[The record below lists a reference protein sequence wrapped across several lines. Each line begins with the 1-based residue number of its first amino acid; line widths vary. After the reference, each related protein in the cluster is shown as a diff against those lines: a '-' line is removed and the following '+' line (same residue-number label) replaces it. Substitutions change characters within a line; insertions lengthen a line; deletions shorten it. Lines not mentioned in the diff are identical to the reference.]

1 LNREQWVFIELTNTF
16 LNNVI
21 GSVLLII
28 SYFCKEYTMPM
39 KLKLPLTFIL
49 SLLLSVTF
57 SQNHFQKLVGTG
69 FPGEARS
76 FCTSIDGN
84 YVAACAGSLIK
95 MDTNGYV
102 VWVKK
107 YLTPAI
113 YNQSKV
119 IRQMNG
125 GYLVIYD
132 IKFGGV
138 GGNDIMV
145 FNTDSAGQIE
155 WIKIYGSVGYDVPSD
170 VMEMS
175 NGDFVIC
182 GQSNAFGSGDK
193 DLLMMR
199 ISKVGE
205 QFWQRSYGT
214 SSDEDAAE
222 KLIATASGNIVV
234 AGCISDQLSLVE
246 TSSSGVHIWSKAYGY
261 GTLYDLVENP
271 ANGDLF
277 ACGKMVPDI
286 SKSGQNLFVMN
297 TDSSGNVKWAKII
310 GNNANECAYSL
321 SANSNYSQ
329 LFLAGYEHP
338 EFKADVDAIS
348 LCLNANN
355 GAIVW
360 SKAYG
365 TIKNE
370 LFYDNRLLNDNTL
383 VNVGFS
389 DYSDTTY
396 HNLYIVKTTAD
407 GVSGCND
414 ASFVPALDSLLSQVD
429 YAMPVVLDSGEL
441 TVITKCYPPSWMP
454 HGEITLC
461 SNSGIEDNE
470 ETQIPYLYP
479 NPVSGESQIHIVAGS
494 YRSYE
499 IFDVAGQCLMASAIG
514 KQSNSIRVLA
524 SEYAAGIYLL
534 KLEREN
540 GSFASIKFVVQ

>member
-1 LNREQWVFIELTNTF
+1 
-16 LNNVI
+16 
-21 GSVLLII
+21 
-28 SYFCKEYTMPM
+28 M
-39 KLKLPLTFIL
+39 KLKLLFTLVL
-49 SLLLSVTF
+49 SLLF
-57 SQNHFQKLVGTG
+57 SFTYAQNHFRKLVGTG
-69 FPGEARS
+69 FSGEARS
-76 FCTSIDGN
+76 FCTSTDGN
-84 YVAACAGSLIK
+84 YVVACAGSLIK
-95 MDTNGYV
+95 VDTSGYV

-107 YLTPAI
+107 YLTPAM

-155 WIKIYGSVGYDVPSD
+155 WIKIYGSNGYDVPSD
-170 VMEMS
+170 VLEMS

-182 GQSNAFGSGDK
+182 GQSNAFTAGDK
-193 DLLMMR
+193 DVLMMR
-199 ISKVGE
+199 ISKFGE
-205 QFWQRSYGT
+205 QVWQRTYGT

-234 AGCISDQLSLVE
+234 AGSISNQLSLVKTNSFGE
-246 TSSSGVHIWSKAYGY
+246 FIWSKAYGY
-261 GTLYDLVENP
+261 GALYDLIENP

-321 SANSNYSQ
+321 SANSDYSQ
-329 LFLAGYEHP
+329 IYLAGQEL
-338 EFKADVDAIS
+338 ADTSSKGNAIAMSIQGSDGAIS
-348 LCLNANN
+348 
-355 GAIVW
+355 W
-360 SKAYG
+360 SKSYG
-365 TIKNE
+365 TAMNE
-370 LFYDNRLLNDNTL
+370 VFYDNLLLNDNTL

-414 ASFVPALDSLLSQVD
+414 ASFVPAHDSLLSLVAYD
-429 YAMPVVLDSGEL
+429 MPLVLDSGEL
-441 TVITKCYPPSWMP
+441 TVITKCYPPSWIA
-454 HGEITLC
+454 HGELTLC
-461 SNSGIEDNE
+461 SNSGIEDDE
-470 ETQIPYLYP
+470 ENQTPYLYP
-479 NPVSGESQIHIVAGS
+479 NPVTGESHIVIVAGT
-494 YRSYE
+494 YKSYE
-499 IFDVAGQCLMASAIG
+499 VFDVAGQCLKASVIG
-514 KQSNSIRVLA
+514 NQTNNIAVKA

-534 KLEREN
+534 KLFREN
-540 GSFASIKFVVQ
+540 GSSASIKFVVQ